1 MYKVLSKVEEEFDK
15 IGNTV
20 GGTAGEILSA
30 AGSITS
36 STLQMID
43 GITLLA
49 ESSAKAM
56 EGTAKAASSAITTV
70 EKASVVLAI
79 IGAAL
84 QVATKITSLFDDSE
98 AQQKRYEEYQRRQEG
113 YWQAINYQT
122 ERYLELLKEAAANDY
137 LK

>member
-84 QVATKITSLFDDSE
+84 QVAT
-98 AQQKRYEEYQRRQEG
+98 
-113 YWQAINYQT
+113 
-122 ERYLELLKEAAANDY
+122 
-137 LK
+137 